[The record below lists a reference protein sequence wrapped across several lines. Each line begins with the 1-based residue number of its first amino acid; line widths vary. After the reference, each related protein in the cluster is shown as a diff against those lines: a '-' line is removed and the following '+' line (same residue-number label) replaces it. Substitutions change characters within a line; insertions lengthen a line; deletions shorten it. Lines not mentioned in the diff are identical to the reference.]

1 MKDSTPE
8 VVFQKVKANIPDD
21 LKGPLVTFYFIK
33 PWFFIRED
41 LFFECWRKN
50 WLQEKFGVSRWRL
63 FRAIFLRKKQSFKL
77 PAICEYI
84 FFKHGAVRY
93 FDLNA
98 DICFKVLLQKKT
110 KERSLWLK
118 EIEGRN
124 LFSKHVLTL
133 QVLDQGHNFIV
144 EPIARGVRVLEFD
157 IIKERLYVEK
167 LAQTMVDILTVK
179 PCSYRRVNELKAI
192 FSFFDWHK
200 LGVHPLEDCWDQR
213 DELKVTLCHGDF
225 QIHNLF
231 WFAEEEF
238 FMVIDWE
245 QVDNYPIFWD
255 AYLFLN
261 MLLNKRGVLNS
272 KYLISLYVKRRDY
285 IFNNLVQ
292 FFRMSNNDIVRQFI
306 CCEEIY
312 LSRHGEVEYV
322 RYGSDIVDKKLS
334 LLRGFIDK

>member
-144 EPIARGVRVLEFD
+144 EPIARGVRVL
-157 IIKERLYVEK
+157 
-167 LAQTMVDILTVK
+167 
-179 PCSYRRVNELKAI
+179 
-192 FSFFDWHK
+192 
-200 LGVHPLEDCWDQR
+200 
-213 DELKVTLCHGDF
+213 
-225 QIHNLF
+225 
-231 WFAEEEF
+231 
-238 FMVIDWE
+238 
-245 QVDNYPIFWD
+245 
-255 AYLFLN
+255 
-261 MLLNKRGVLNS
+261 NS